1 MKKNNTFI
9 VAGVQLV
16 SSADVKKNLQM
27 VERLTKQAVDQGAQL
42 IVLPE
47 NFALMANRASE
58 LIDCA
63 GQVGFGEIQQFMAT
77 LALQYNVWLIGG
89 SIPIQ
94 SADNNKAL
102 SACLVYDANG
112 EQVAQYNKLHLYDV
126 DMIGTGHRYR
136 ESDSFVAGDHVV
148 VIETPFGSIGLSI
161 CYDLRFPELY
171 RGMML
176 LGADIMVA
184 PSAFTKETGGDHWSL
199 LCRARA
205 VENACYMI
213 APNQGG
219 QHENGRET
227 YGHSMI
233 VDPWGEVLAEATVG
247 PDIVIAK
254 IDKAKQDKI
263 RTNFPAIKHGRFEYT
278 LKRR

>member
-1 MKKNNTFI
+1 MMENNTFT
-9 VAGVQLV
+9 VAGIQLV
-16 SSADVKKNLQM
+16 STANVEKNLQV
-27 VERLTKQAVDQGAQL
+27 VEGLIKQAVEQRAQL

-47 NFALMANRASE
+47 NFALMANTANA

-63 GQVGFGEIQQFMAT
+63 EKVGSGEIQQFMAK
-77 LALQYNVWLIGG
+77 LARQYNVWLIGG
-89 SIPIQ
+89 SIPVQ
-94 SADNNKAL
+94 SGDNNKAL

-126 DMIGTGHRYR
+126 DMIGTGHSYR

-148 VIETPFGSIGLSI
+148 VIETPFGTIGLSI

-171 RGMML
+171 REMML
-176 LGADIMVA
+176 LGAEIIVA
-184 PSAFTKETGGDHWSL
+184 PSAFTKETGAEHWSM
-199 LCRARA
+199 LCRTRA

-219 QHENGRET
+219 LHENGRET

-233 VDPWGEVLAEATVG
+233 VDPWGVVLSEATIGSDV
-247 PDIVIAK
+247 IVAK

-263 RTNFPAIKHGRFEYT
+263 RANFPAIKHGRFEYT